1 MAGHLVFNQ
10 LCRLRNASLGRVSGL
25 DLAGLFFLSFLSFAA
40 FLTLPSLAPLV

>member
-25 DLAGLFFLSFLSFAA
+25 DLAGLFFLSFAA
-40 FLTLPSLAPLV
+40 FLALPGLAPLV